1 MIKKAMIL
9 LIIIVYLFL
18 FCPFLRASRISDPAE
33 ESAGYALLDTV
44 FVAFKELAEMREPV
58 MEKTQ
63 EALTGMMQDAK
74 NARAQNQI
82 DDVFFKRFHRIL
94 LVLNIVII
102 PVEKDESDIMAPFYK
117 RTIFGEINQFIEDI
131 EGEKYDVQKAGGK
144 EAINKLSQAISH
156 EIINLRIYLDTKEKR
171 EKLIA
176 EYEKQMGIK
185 TAGTPESADQGK
197 QLTAMKDMTF
207 INQAMTDY
215 MTDHR
220 ALPKQSGTYSR
231 EGVFNN
237 ALSPFYIKVLPI
249 SDAWESNYRVY
260 SGKACNGVYD
270 GIEGCT
276 EKDIVIVSYGQ
287 DGKKESWTYNPKKPE
302 AGLYEL
308 KSDKD
313 YDKDLVIWNGNWIRA
328 PQIAK
333 KYTPYSPY

>member
-1 MIKKAMIL
+1 MIL

-94 LVLNIVII
+94 LVLNIVIT
-102 PVEKDESDIMAPFYK
+102 PVEKDESAIMGPFYK
-117 RTIFGEINQFIEDI
+117 RSFFGEINQFIEDI
-131 EGEKYDVQKAGGK
+131 EGEKYDVQKAGGP

-156 EIINLRIYLDTKEKR
+156 EVINLRIYLDTKEKR

-176 EYEKQMGIK
+176 EYEKQVGIETAEKLESIDQVIQLK
-185 TAGTPESADQGK
+185 T
-197 QLTAMKDMTF
+197 MKDMTSV
-207 INQAMTDY
+207 NQAMTDY
-215 MTDHR
+215 MTDLGVPPEK
-220 ALPKQSGTYSR
+220 AGTYTR
-231 EGVFNN
+231 GGEFDK
-237 ALSPFYIKVLPI
+237 ALSPFYIKVLPV
-249 SDAWESNYRVY
+249 SDAWENNYRIY
-260 SGKACNGVYD
+260 SGKAGNNVYD

-276 EKDIVIVSYGQ
+276 DKDIVIVSYGR
-287 DGKKESWTYNPKKPE
+287 DGKKENWKYDPKKPE
-302 AGLYEL
+302 AGLYGL
-308 KSDKD
+308 KSDAD

-333 KYTPYSPY
+333 KYK